1 MKILIT
7 ENKFKDTIKLS
18 LKELGI
24 QSTIDNVGG
33 WDNFCKVLNINSPM
47 DFLHLFDDLEVV
59 QSEENENWTLFRYEK
74 GDNLMIYDR
83 KKKEV
88 YISHNE
94 IWSFLD
100 NEFSLTNPV
109 IRGVTKKWLDEVHN
123 LKGITTVLYFSS
135 TGHALDE
142 VHNLKGI
149 TTRNYWVNVMTE
161 LG

>member
-1 MKILIT
+1 MKIIIT
-7 ENKFKDTIKLS
+7 ENRLEKVLKQSGTKKTI
-18 LKELGI
+18 ELL
-24 QSTIDNVGG
+24 GG
-33 WDNFCKVLNINSPM
+33 WDNFCQVFKIEGFM

-59 QSEENENWTLFRYEK
+59 QSEKKENWTLFRYEK
-74 GDNLMIYDR
+74 GNNLMIYDR

-100 NEFSLTNPV
+100 NKFDLTNPV
-109 IRGVTKKWLDEVHN
+109 IRGVTKKWLDEV
-123 LKGITTVLYFSS
+123 Y
-135 TGHALDE
+135 
-142 VHNLKGI
+142 NLKGI

>member
-1 MKILIT
+1 MKILIN
-7 ENKFKDTIKLS
+7 ESQLQSTIKS
-18 LKELGI
+18 MIKNLGT
-24 QSTIDNVGG
+24 QSTIDNVGV
-33 WDNFCKVLNINSPM
+33 WDNFCQVLNINSPM
-47 DFLHLFDDLEVV
+47 DFLHLFDDLDVV
-59 QSEENENWTLFRYEK
+59 QSDEKENFTLFRYKK
-74 GDNLMIYDR
+74 GNNLMIYDR

-123 LKGITTVLYFSS
+123 LKGITT
-135 TGHALDE
+135 
-142 VHNLKGI
+142 
-149 TTRNYWVNVMTE
+149 RNYWVNVMTE

>member
-1 MKILIT
+1 MKILIN
-7 ENKFKDTIKLS
+7 ESQLQSTIKS
-18 LKELGI
+18 MIKNLGT
-24 QSTIDNVGG
+24 QSTIDNVGV
-33 WDNFCKVLNINSPM
+33 WDNFCQVLNINSPM

-59 QSEENENWTLFRYEK
+59 QSEKKENWTLFRYEK
-74 GDNLMIYDR
+74 GNNLMIYDR

-109 IRGVTKKWLDEVHN
+109 IRGVTKKWLDEV
-123 LKGITTVLYFSS
+123 Y
-135 TGHALDE
+135 
-142 VHNLKGI
+142 NLKGI

>member
-1 MKILIT
+1 MKILIN
-7 ENKFKDTIKLS
+7 ESQLQSTIKS
-18 LKELGI
+18 MIKNLGK
-24 QSTIDNVGG
+24 QSTIDNVGV
-33 WDNFCKVLNINSPM
+33 WDNFCQVLNINSPM

-59 QSEENENWTLFRYEK
+59 QSEKKENWTLFRYEK
-74 GDNLMIYDR
+74 GNNLMIYDR

-109 IRGVTKKWLDEVHN
+109 IRGVTKKWLDEV
-123 LKGITTVLYFSS
+123 Y
-135 TGHALDE
+135 
-142 VHNLKGI
+142 NLKGI

>member
-7 ENKFKDTIKLS
+7 ENKLRDTVKSMIS
-18 LKELGI
+18 ELGT
-24 QSTIDNVGG
+24 QTTIDFFGG
-33 WDNFCKVLNINSPM
+33 WESFCQRLNINEPM

-59 QSEENENWTLFRYEK
+59 QSEKKENWTLFRYEK
-74 GDNLMIYDR
+74 GNNLMIYDR

-109 IRGVTKKWLDEVHN
+109 IREVTKKWLDEV
-123 LKGITTVLYFSS
+123 Y
-135 TGHALDE
+135 
-142 VHNLKGI
+142 NLKGI

>member
-1 MKILIT
+1 
-7 ENKFKDTIKLS
+7 
-18 LKELGI
+18 
-24 QSTIDNVGG
+24 
-33 WDNFCKVLNINSPM
+33 M

-59 QSEENENWTLFRYEK
+59 QSEKKENWTLFRYEK
-74 GDNLMIYDR
+74 GNNLMIYDR

-109 IRGVTKKWLDEVHN
+109 IRGVTKKWLDEV
-123 LKGITTVLYFSS
+123 Y
-135 TGHALDE
+135 
-142 VHNLKGI
+142 NLKGI

>member
-1 MKILIT
+1 MKILIN
-7 ENKFKDTIKLS
+7 ESQLQSTIKS
-18 LKELGI
+18 MIKNLGT
-24 QSTIDNVGG
+24 QSTIDNVGV
-33 WDNFCKVLNINSPM
+33 WDNFCQVLNINSPM

-59 QSEENENWTLFRYEK
+59 QSEKKENWTLFRYEK
-74 GDNLMIYDR
+74 GNNLMIYDR

-123 LKGITTVLYFSS
+123 LKGITT
-135 TGHALDE
+135 
-142 VHNLKGI
+142 
-149 TTRNYWVNVMTE
+149 RNYWVNVMTE

>member
-1 MKILIT
+1 MKILIN
-7 ENKFKDTIKLS
+7 ESQLQSTIKS
-18 LKELGI
+18 MIKNLGT
-24 QSTIDNVGG
+24 QSTIDNVGV
-33 WDNFCKVLNINSPM
+33 WDNFCQVLNINSPM
-47 DFLHLFDDLEVV
+47 DFLHLFDVLEVI
-59 QSEENENWTLFRYEK
+59 QFEKKKNWTLFSYEK
-74 GDNLMIYDR
+74 GNNLMIYDR

-109 IRGVTKKWLDEVHN
+109 IRGVIKKWLDEV
-123 LKGITTVLYFSS
+123 Y
-135 TGHALDE
+135 
-142 VHNLKGI
+142 NLKGI